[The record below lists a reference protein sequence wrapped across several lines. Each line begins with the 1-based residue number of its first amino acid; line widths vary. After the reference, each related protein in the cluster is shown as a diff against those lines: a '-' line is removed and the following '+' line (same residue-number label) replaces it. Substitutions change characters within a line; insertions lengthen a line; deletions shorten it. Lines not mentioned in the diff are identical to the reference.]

1 MAKEGVKREK
11 ESKEG
16 GGECAGS
23 EAQKAKEEV
32 VAEADAS

>member
-11 ESKEG
+11 ESEEG

-32 VAEADAS
+32 VAEAEAS